1 MLHVSRSVGLARK
14 TEPEKCVEQAVV
26 GFRRRKRL
34 QNDNYR
40 EEISDFAQSILG
52 FQECDEDVETW
63 MAYDAEDCGFQML
76 HDDEI
81 VMWFFP
87 KSVARVAAIV
97 GDPANT
103 RLGINSE
110 TLDVFLRYSR
120 PSSFHTLPKLIWCGS
135 WGSNLGQ

>member
-81 VMWFFP
+81 VNKP
-87 KSVARVAAIV
+87 RS
-97 GDPANT
+97 DTLTT
-103 RLGINSE
+103 RLPRPHDEIVTSE
-110 TLDVFLRYSR
+110 QEESDDETHEGEDNHEKE
-120 PSSFHTLPKLIWCGS
+120 SSKGP
-135 WGSNLGQ
+135 